1 MAVPKPVKKIL
12 LVLISFFFYAWG
24 NPVNL
29 LFLAGSILFNYLTG
43 LELDHL
49 MQSGPGGQKRI
60 RFVLTLAA
68 GADILLL
75 CLFKYSAAA
84 LPVGISFYTFS
95 VLSYLFDIS
104 GGRAPAA
111 KNLLNFALYVSFFPK
126 LTSGPIVQYRDME
139 DQLKEIRIRRT
150 MLFPGAQQFLI
161 GLAKKV
167 LIADNLGAAF
177 SMVTGQAQ
185 MSVLSAWLGM
195 IFYSFQLYYDFSGY
209 SDMAIGLA
217 RVFGFSFAPNF
228 RYPYLSKNV
237 SEFWR
242 RWHISLGAWFREYVY
257 IPLGGNRVSG
267 KRLINLIVVWLLTG
281 VWHGSTLN
289 FIAWGLWHGLYVIL
303 ERFLIKDHLD
313 RVPGFFRILVTDLIV
328 FIGWVFF
335 FSPSLPAAASY
346 IANLFGSGAA
356 GLADHAGLYC
366 LSQFAILLA
375 AAVIGSTSL
384 VSRAGRA
391 LFYENRLHLGE
402 GLLNLLTVLGTC
414 IVLACVT
421 AGMVS
426 STYQTFLYFRF

>member
-1 MAVPKPVKKIL
+1 ME
-12 LVLISFFFYAWG
+12 YR
-24 NPVNL
+24 NL
-29 LFLAGSILFNYLTG
+29 
-43 LELDHL
+43 
-49 MQSGPGGQKRI
+49 K
-60 RFVLTLAA
+60 
-68 GADILLL
+68 
-75 CLFKYSAAA
+75 
-84 LPVGISFYTFS
+84 
-95 VLSYLFDIS
+95 
-104 GGRAPAA
+104 
-111 KNLLNFALYVSFFPK
+111 
-126 LTSGPIVQYRDME
+126 
-139 DQLKEIRIRRT
+139 DQLSDRQVTRANI
-150 MLFPGAQQFLI
+150 GAGLNLFLI
-161 GLAKKV
+161 GLFKKV
-167 LIADNLGAAF
+167 LLADNLGKFF
-177 SMVTGQAQ
+177 SAVTGLTA
-185 MSVLSAWLGM
+185 MSAGTAWLGM

-267 KRLINLIVVWLLTG
+267 KRLLINLIVVWLLTG